1 MSYSRWINS
10 TWYSFWGTSDAKRKE
25 DEVFCL
31 WADMS
36 QTKDWLYGE
45 LKTWTVET
53 VLENYDGITQKQAE
67 EAMQYIKQFL
77 NDVDD
82 EYNGNQTPT
91 SI

>member
-1 MSYSRWINS
+1 MSYSRWICS
-10 TWYSFWGTSDAKRKE
+10 TWYSFWSTSSGKTKE
-25 DEVFCL
+25 EQVLCL

-36 QTKDWLYGE
+36 QTKDWKYGE

-53 VLENYDGITQKQAE
+53 VLENYEGITQKQAE

-77 NDVDD
+77 NDVDE

-91 SI
+91 SV